1 MMYIGIDPGYS
12 GAWGMI
18 DHNGKYQSCG
28 DMLHNE
34 KHILSRLVHAE
45 ISQALEQQD
54 LEVIIEMVHSMPG
67 QGVSSSFKF
76 GMAFGAAIA
85 ITERFNCVW
94 HMVTPQ
100 KWKKALQLDSDKQKS
115 LDLARQLWPNAPL
128 LRKKDNGRAEAL
140 LLAEYLRREQLD
152 I

>member
-1 MMYIGIDPGYS
+1 MMYLGIDPGYS

-28 DMLHNE
+28 DMLHND
-34 KHILSRLVHAE
+34 KYILSSDVYWEMAE
-45 ISQALEQQD
+45 ALEKQD
-54 LEVIIEMVHSMPG
+54 VEIIIEMVHSMPG

-100 KWKKALQLDSDKQKS
+100 KWKKALQLDSDKNKS
-115 LDLARQLWPNAPL
+115 LDLARQLWPEAPL

-140 LLAEYLRREQLD
+140 LLAEYLRREQQ
-152 I
+152 

>member
-1 MMYIGIDPGYS
+1 MMYLGIDPGYT

-34 KHILSRLVHAE
+34 KHILSTDVFWE
-45 ISQALEQQD
+45 ISEAMRKED
-54 LEVIIEMVHSMPG
+54 MEIIIEMVHSMPG

-85 ITERFNCVW
+85 ITERFNCIW

-100 KWKKALQLDSDKQKS
+100 KWKKALQLDSDKNKS
-115 LDLARQLWPNAPL
+115 LDLARQLWPEAPL

-140 LLAEYLRREQLD
+140 LLAEYLRREQQ
-152 I
+152 